1 MEVDPKNAD
10 VANTLLNV
18 YSALEMTA
26 QKALEAKNEVILYFK

>member
-18 YSALEMTA
+18 YSIRDDRSE
-26 QKALEAKNEVILYFK
+26 KALEAKMK